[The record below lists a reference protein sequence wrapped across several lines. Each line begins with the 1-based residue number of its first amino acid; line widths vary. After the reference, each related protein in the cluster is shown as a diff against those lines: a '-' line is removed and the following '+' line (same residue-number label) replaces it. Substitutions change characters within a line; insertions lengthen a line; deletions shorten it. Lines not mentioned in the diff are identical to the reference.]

1 MNVIVVGCGRVGV
14 ELAHTLHKEHVV
26 TVIDKNA
33 GAFDQLGLDFLGR
46 TVQGE
51 ALDRKALQRAGV
63 ETADALA
70 AVTSSDNV
78 NAIVARIA
86 RDVFQVNRVVARVYK
101 PSRAPIYDELGLQ
114 TVSSSSWAAQRIKQ
128 MMTHPGLTSLSI
140 TAEGE
145 VQYYEMKVPEKWT
158 GHPLSDFLP
167 DGKATPAIILR
178 NNLSILPT
186 LATIVETGDV
196 LQLSATTEG
205 ADSLRSILHADQKEG
220 G

>member
-1 MNVIVVGCGRVGV
+1 MNIIIVGCGRVGV

-26 TVIDKNA
+26 TVLDKNA

-86 RDVFQVNRVVARVYK
+86 KDVFNVKRVVARVYK
-101 PSRAPIYDELGLQ
+101 PSRAPIYEKLDLQ

-128 MMTHPGLTSLSI
+128 MMTHPGLTSLSF

-145 VQYYEMKVPEKWT
+145 VQYYEMTAPKNWSGQK
-158 GHPLSDFLP
+158 LSKFLP
-167 DGKATPAIILR
+167 EGKTIPAIILR
-178 NNLSILPT
+178 NGQSLLPT
-186 LATIVETGDV
+186 PETVVEYGDI
-196 LQLSATTEG
+196 LQLSATNDG
-205 ADSLRSILHADQKEG
+205 ASALRKLIHAEQGKE
-220 G
+220 

>member
-1 MNVIVVGCGRVGV
+1 MNIIIVGCGRVGV

-26 TVIDKNA
+26 TVVDKKA

-86 RDVFQVNRVVARVYK
+86 RDVFHVERVVARVYK
-101 PSRAPIYDELGLQ
+101 PSRAPIYEKLDLQ

-145 VQYYEMKVPEKWT
+145 VQIYEMKVPDHWA
-158 GHPLSDFLP
+158 GHPLSEFLP
-167 DGKATPAIILR
+167 EGKVNPSIVLR
-178 NNLSILPT
+178 NGQSILPT
-186 LATIVETGDV
+186 PATILAPGDL
-196 LQLSATTEG
+196 LQLSATTDG
-205 ADSLRSILHADQKEG
+205 ANALRDAIHADEKGKE
-220 G
+220 

>member
-14 ELAHTLHKEHVV
+14 ELAHTLHQEHIV

-33 GAFDQLGLDFLGR
+33 GAFDQLGLNFLGR

-63 ETADALA
+63 ETAGALA

-86 RDVFQVNRVVARVYK
+86 RDFFHVNRVVARVYK
-101 PSRAPIYDELGLQ
+101 PSRAPVYDKLGLE

-128 MMTHPGLTSLSI
+128 MMTHPGLTSLNV
-140 TAEGE
+140 TANGD
-145 VQYYEMKVPEKWT
+145 VQYYEMKVPENWAGK
-158 GHPLSDFLP
+158 PLADLLP
-167 DGKATPAIILR
+167 RGTTVPAIILR
-178 NNLSILPT
+178 HGQNILPIPT
-186 LATIVETGDV
+186 TVVETGDV
-196 LQLSATTEG
+196 LQLSATNAG
-205 ADSLRSILHADQKEG
+205 AVSLRELIHGAEKGKE
-220 G
+220 